1 VRQELRF
8 RVQVSN
14 RQRRFSVGSG
24 AVRCFCIGILV
35 ALDAEPCE
43 LSVAIVGES
52 AMRDLN
58 RRFRGRDYA
67 TDVLSFEYGGTGG
80 DGVPLLG
87 EIVISPAVALRQALR
102 RGTPHDREV
111 RRLLVHGLLHLLGY
125 DHTRDKGEHF
135 ALQRRLL
142 RRRFASGPPALIE
155 RVKCR

>member
-1 VRQELRF
+1 MRQKLRF

-14 RQRRFSVGSG
+14 RQRRFRVGSG
-24 AVRCFCIGILV
+24 AIRGFCTGILA

-43 LSVAIVGES
+43 LSVAVVGES

-58 RRFRGRDYA
+58 RRFRGKDYA
-67 TDVLSFEYGGTGG
+67 TDVLSFQYGRRGGG
-80 DGVPLLG
+80 DVPLLG

-102 RGTPHDREV
+102 WGTPHDREV
-111 RRLLVHGLLHLLGY
+111 RRLLAHGLLHLLGY
-125 DHTRDKGEHF
+125 DHTKDKGEHF

-155 RVKCR
+155 RVKRR